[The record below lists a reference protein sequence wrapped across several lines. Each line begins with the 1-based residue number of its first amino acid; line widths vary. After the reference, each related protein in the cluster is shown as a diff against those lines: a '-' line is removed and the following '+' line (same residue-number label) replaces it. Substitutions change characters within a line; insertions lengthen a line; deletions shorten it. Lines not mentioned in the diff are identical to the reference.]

1 MALTAQQPR
10 VGNGDLWRFAVSDRL
25 RNARFEETRRVIE
38 AVTEKVVCELSSTDP
53 AFAGGRAEY
62 TREWNLLSRPASSV
76 PGDEPD
82 EDNRWRWTP
91 AYPQFRFPLAPG
103 RQWQGQATV
112 ENRATDTRN
121 VHRFRSRVLDAERV
135 TVPAGTFEV
144 LPVRFAST
152 VASDDGQSRLTW
164 RNVETLYYAPRAN
177 LFVRYAQAIAGP
189 DGKPARD
196 VLLELL
202 DYRPAR

>member
-38 AVTEKVVCELSSTDP
+38 VVTEKVVCDLSSTDP
-53 AFAGGRAEY
+53 AFAAGRAEY
-62 TREWNLLSRPASSV
+62 TREWNLLSRPASTV

-103 RQWQGQATV
+103 RQWQGAGDGREPRHRHAQ
-112 ENRATDTRN
+112 RAPVPLARPGRGAVDGACRN
-121 VHRFRSRVLDAERV
+121 LRSAARALRVHRGER
-135 TVPAGTFEV
+135 
-144 LPVRFAST
+144 
-152 VASDDGQSRLTW
+152 
-164 RNVETLYYAPRAN
+164 
-177 LFVRYAQAIAGP
+177 
-189 DGKPARD
+189 
-196 VLLELL
+196 
-202 DYRPAR
+202 

>member
-1 MALTAQQPR
+1 MALTAQRPR

-25 RNARFEETRRVIE
+25 RHARFEETRRVIE
-38 AVTEKVVCELSSTDP
+38 VATEKIVCELSSTDP
-53 AFAGGRAEY
+53 AFAAGRAEY
-62 TREWNLLSRPASSV
+62 TREWNLLSRPASTV

-103 RQWQGQATV
+103 RQWSGKASV
-112 ENRATDTRN
+112 ANRATDTRN
-121 VHRFRSRVLDAERV
+121 VHSYRAQVLVATRV
-135 TVPAGTFEV
+135 TVPAGTFDV
-144 LPVRFAST
+144 LPVRFESA
-152 VASDDGQSRLTW
+152 VASDDGQSQLAW
-164 RNVETLYYAPRAN
+164 RNVETLHYTPHAN
-177 LFVRYAQAIAGP
+177 LFARYEQAITGP
-189 DGKPARD
+189 DGAPVRD